1 MPDIR
6 EILNALDIDNRAL
19 WSEQRTI
26 MRRSYLNAHNQ
37 TVGMGN
43 WSIEDDAFLD
53 LIDIRLALLFDRA
66 GLLHSTKEIIGNGD
80 KIEQELQDKDAQ
92 LAHMQMVSRAKRVDP
107 TKIENLDLGREE
119 KSDASKKLEGFAS
132 DWAKKDEDVGMLMT
146 NQPFVPFKE

>member
-37 TVGMGN
+37 TVGMSQ
-43 WSIEDDAFLD
+43 WSHEDDAFLD

-80 KIEQELQDKDAQ
+80 EIEQELKEKDTQ
-92 LAHMQMVSRAKRVDP
+92 LAHMQMIGRARRNVETLP
-107 TKIENLDLGREE
+107 LDTNADRSE
-119 KSDASKKLEGFAS
+119 ASKTLEGFAS
-132 DWAKKDEDVGMLMT
+132 DWAKKE
-146 NQPFVPFKE
+146 

>member
-6 EILNALDIDNRAL
+6 EILNALDINNRAL

-80 KIEQELQDKDAQ
+80 KIEEDLKDSENKMKNKFTKSIDIAEESKTN
-92 LAHMQMVSRAKRVDP
+92 VSEA
-107 TKIENLDLGREE
+107 TKFLI
-119 KSDASKKLEGFAS
+119 EGFAS
-132 DWAKKDEDVGMLMT
+132 NPKDWGKR
-146 NQPFVPFKE
+146 